1 MLVVRR
7 DARTSSYRERSH
19 SLRSFA
25 AVNQLPEGLKASMQE
40 HLRLSFANEDIADER
55 VLGSYPTVLRRRALR
70 HLYLSTLR
78 RCYLFEGGRQRF
90 VDALLAAAH
99 VELLMPGVEVV
110 ADGDH
115 VSELIVCVSG
125 THEALDVD
133 GNAAACAPGSQNS
146 SGHGARYGSMGYD
159 PSTRGGDAYVGGPGG
174 SPAVMAGGSGWPGA
188 PGAPP
193 GSGGGGG
200 GPRSADSSLQGGALP
215 GAGGP
220 ASDNPEAGLSP
231 TIARGSN
238 QNGPFFGGMPSLSI
252 ARQLGE
258 GDAVGEV
265 SFFTEVP
272 QCGAVRTLTVARVLC
287 IPRARYEVIAR
298 DFPLGTR
305 AVLENLRKRAAAVV
319 DAAFGGDQLAAAAAT
334 AQAQQAAQ
342 AQDSAASAAAGGSA
356 GIAVPSAVS
365 KGAALGGAN
374 ASGGVGT
381 QWLSASQERALADS
395 LRIKALASS
404 ALARTDERRTSEF
417 LSASSRGD
425 ATTVRLML
433 NQNFNA
439 NAADY
444 DGRTALML
452 ASAKGHKEVV
462 SLLLSSRA
470 DPSAT
475 DNLGG
480 SALLEAA
487 RHGHDDVLDALVAG
501 GARWHL
507 STVATASEL
516 CTCVFECHMPLLRR
530 VRRSFFSSRF

>member
-1 MLVVRR
+1 LVRKKKVEVEKRKKTKKKEKKEK
-7 DARTSSYRERSH
+7 RTH
-19 SLRSFA
+19 F
-25 AVNQLPEGLKASMQE
+25 
-40 HLRLSFANEDIADER
+40 RLSILFLALVSTSLPPPPPPLFHHHLSFITTHPTTTGA
-55 VLGSYPTVLRRRALR
+55 YPTVLRRRALR

-99 VELLMPGVEVV
+99 IELLMPGVEVV
-110 ADGDH
+110 SDGDH
-115 VSELIVCVSG
+115 VAELIVCVSG
-125 THEALDVD
+125 TLEALDVD
-133 GNAAACAPGSQNS
+133 GNSGNANS
-146 SGHGARYGSMGYD
+146 STHGGRYGSMGYD
-159 PSTRGGDAYVGGPGG
+159 SSVRAGDAFVGGPGG
-174 SPAVMAGGSGWPGA
+174 SPAVMAGGSGWPA
-188 PGAPP
+188 PVPAAP
-193 GSGGGGG
+193 GSGAAY
-200 GPRSADSSLQGGALP
+200 PRSADSSVQGGAV
-215 GAGGP
+215 P

-231 TIARGSN
+231 TIANANIHSS
-238 QNGPFFGGMPSLSI
+238 PFANLPCLSV

-334 AQAQQAAQ
+334 AQTQQAAQ
-342 AQDSAASAAAGGSA
+342 AQDTANAAAANSGGISA
-356 GIAVPSAVS
+356 GTNL
-365 KGAALGGAN
+365 KGAATLGAAN
-374 ASGGVGT
+374 VSGGVGS

-417 LSASSRGD
+417 LSAASRGD
-425 ATTVRLML
+425 STTVRLML
-433 NQNFNA
+433 NQNFNP
-439 NAADY
+439 NAPDY

-452 ASAKGHKEVV
+452 ASAKGHTEVV
-462 SLLLSSRA
+462 ALLLGSRA

-530 VRRSFFSSRF
+530 

>member
-1 MLVVRR
+1 VSPSLEAEEKGEKVDV
-7 DARTSSYRERSH
+7 ERKKTH
-19 SLRSFA
+19 SILRNPKTRNA
-25 AVNQLPEGLKASMQE
+25 
-40 HLRLSFANEDIADER
+40 
-55 VLGSYPTVLRRRALR
+55 GSYPTVLRRRALR

-115 VSELIVCVSG
+115 VAELIVCVSG
-125 THEALDVD
+125 SLEALDVD
-133 GNAAACAPGSQNS
+133 GNSGNPNS
-146 SGHGARYGSMGYD
+146 SSHGGGRYGSMGYD
-159 PSTRGGDAYVGGPGG
+159 SSLRGGDAFIGGPGG
-174 SPAVMAGGSGWPGA
+174 SPAVMAAGGGSWPA
-188 PGAPP
+188 PAAP
-193 GSGGGGG
+193 GSGAAF
-200 GPRSADSSLQGGALP
+200 PRSADSSLQGGAVP
-215 GAGGP
+215 GP

-231 TIARGSN
+231 TIVASASRAQAGS
-238 QNGPFFGGMPSLSI
+238 FHLPSLAV

-334 AQAQQAAQ
+334 AQAQQAQQ
-342 AQDSAASAAAGGSA
+342 AQDSTAASAAAGAGGSTA
-356 GIAVPSAVS
+356 APP
-365 KGAALGGAN
+365 KGAALG
-374 ASGGVGT
+374 ASGASGS

-417 LSASSRGD
+417 LSAASRGD

-439 NAADY
+439 NTADY

-452 ASAKGHKEVV
+452 ASAKGHREVV
-462 SLLLSSRA
+462 TLLLSSRA

-487 RHGHDDVLDALVAG
+487 RHGHDAVLDALVAG

-516 CTCVFECHMPLLRR
+516 CTCVFECHMPLLRW
-530 VRRSFFSSRF
+530 